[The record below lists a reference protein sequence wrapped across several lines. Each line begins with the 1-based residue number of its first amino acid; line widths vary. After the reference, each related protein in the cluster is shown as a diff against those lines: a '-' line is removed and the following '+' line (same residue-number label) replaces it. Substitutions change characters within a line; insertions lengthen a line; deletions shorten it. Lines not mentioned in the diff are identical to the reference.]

1 MKYWRYI
8 PAEKKWWIRWLQKC
22 LCSEVKHFRRLSEA
36 AYLHRKRRALKQ
48 GLYAAAPECLL
59 FCDFF
64 FQIFD
69 LVDLWI
75 NFVAK

>member
-1 MKYWRYI
+1 MQLPQNVCYF
-8 PAEKKWWIRWLQKC
+8 
-22 LCSEVKHFRRLSEA
+22 VT
-36 AYLHRKRRALKQ
+36 
-48 GLYAAAPECLL
+48 
-59 FCDFF
+59 FF